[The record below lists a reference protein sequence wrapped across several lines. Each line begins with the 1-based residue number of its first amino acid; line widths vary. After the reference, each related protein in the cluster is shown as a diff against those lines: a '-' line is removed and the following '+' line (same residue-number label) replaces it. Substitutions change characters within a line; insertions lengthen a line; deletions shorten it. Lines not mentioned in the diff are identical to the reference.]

1 MVNSVLV
8 SLLKIFPNC
17 KGSLVS
23 DVTAIFPGI
32 CRRPQSKSKP
42 DHCSKHTGC
51 AMMYMSAVA
60 KIAQTRT
67 AHTDLGLLQTQQ
79 AIQISKE
86 ENSRSTSKGES

>member
-23 DVTAIFPGI
+23 DVTAIFPRI
-32 CRRPQSKSKP
+32 YRKP

-60 KIAQTRT
+60 EIAQTRT